1 MTSPR
6 ERMTNGERRLHEE
19 PAQETADMVQ
29 KTNAM
34 LGEVSKVL
42 QVQRWTVQREPFAGF
57 RSPPGRF

>member
-1 MTSPR
+1 
-6 ERMTNGERRLHEE
+6 MTNGERRLHEE